1 MALGLFFYCHFI
13 FVSLLW
19 LFTECVCSTFSC
31 QLLGIVGLIF
41 IYAVFLACCAV
52 FIWTHSTF
60 SIFFLFLFLAPVEC
74 FINNSCFYLDFL
86 VLLYMPLIFFCFYT
100 FLDLNSNYCFI
111 IKQLKIIYFILTKF
125 LEVSY
130 F

>member
-1 MALGLFFYCHFI
+1 M
-13 FVSLLW
+13 
-19 LFTECVCSTFSC
+19 FSKKC
-31 QLLGIVGLIF
+31 
-41 IYAVFLACCAV
+41 
-52 FIWTHSTF
+52 
-60 SIFFLFLFLAPVEC
+60 LFLFLAPVEC
-74 FINNSCFYLDFL
+74 FINNSCFHLDFL